1 MTVAS
6 QAHKITL
13 FSLAHRKFQC

>member
-1 MTVAS
+1 MTVAL